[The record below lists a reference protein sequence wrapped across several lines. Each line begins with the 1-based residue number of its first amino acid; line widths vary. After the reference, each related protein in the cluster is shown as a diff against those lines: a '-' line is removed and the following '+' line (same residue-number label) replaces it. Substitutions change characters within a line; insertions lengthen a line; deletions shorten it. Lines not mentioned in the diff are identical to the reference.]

1 METTVRD
8 RLKAFLAY
16 KEIGQAKFAEAVGL
30 SKGYVNNI
38 VNSIQPKTLDRI
50 AMQFPE
56 LNTAWLMTG
65 EGDMIRPNYQ
75 QKVESGENFTQ
86 HGDVTVNQTND
97 EALLKALDEIAAQRR
112 LTEKVTD
119 QMNALIALLT
129 RRGE

>member
-1 METTVRD
+1 
-8 RLKAFLAY
+8 
-16 KEIGQAKFAEAVGL
+16 
-30 SKGYVNNI
+30 
-38 VNSIQPKTLDRI
+38 
-50 AMQFPE
+50 MQFPE

-119 QMNALIALLT
+119 QMNALIALLS

>member
-1 METTVRD
+1 METTVKTRIKEFIQFKGIST
-8 RLKAFLAY
+8 RAFE
-16 KEIGQAKFAEAVGL
+16 KSCGM
-30 SKGYVNNI
+30 SNGYVNALKEAPGAQVLQNI
-38 VNSIQPKTLDRI
+38 LD
-50 AMQFPE
+50 AFPE
-56 LNTAWLMTG
+56 LSQAWLLKG
-65 EGDMIRPNYQ
+65 VGSMILPNYQ